1 MSARLLKRLACER
14 ALALPLA
21 LMVMTASGVMVV
33 GVIEFTSSSG
43 RTATVAKGRM
53 SAESLA
59 EAGLANAFSV
69 LNNPSNNPTT
79 PTLLGCN
86 AAGTT
91 CTPVVTTYQG
101 GTATWSGWLDTT
113 GGTSKWRITSIGQVA
128 NPTGA
133 AALNVKLT
141 ATVALVAGSGS
152 PNASVWNYVYSTRP
166 PGSGCEV
173 ELNGNNIVVSV
184 PVYVTGDLCFNSNN
198 AVIDERGENQN
209 PPPQA
214 IDVRVG
220 GKAVFAANGTSIG
233 LASDNV
239 TSAAVAGG
247 CSTSIGAAG
256 TACNTSTWNTTRYFV
271 DSTTTFQS
279 LAAPTADFA
288 ANFNSASPGPFNP
301 CTTASNPAH
310 LPAST
315 FDTDG
320 VQDGNDGT
328 FNLTPATS
336 YQCKTY
342 SGGSLVGELSWN
354 ASTRVLTVKGSIF
367 IDKDVTSGSTTATY
381 QGSATLYVGGKFTFT
396 GNDTQLCAN
405 PGCDFTTWN
414 PNAEMLLIVAK
425 GASGD
430 PDALLFNGNNGK
442 FQGGVF
448 CNPTSRLN
456 LNGNNV
462 ELQGP
467 VICGTFL
474 FQNNALLKPLPS
486 VTQLPIGA
494 PVDPNVTLVPGPPV
508 YGG

>member
-1 MSARLLKRLACER
+1 MRTRLLRRLAGGR

-152 PNASVWNYVYSTRP
+152 PNASVWNYVYSTKP

-198 AVIDERGENQN
+198 AVIDERGESQN

-233 LASDNV
+233 VVSDKI
-239 TSAAVAGG
+239 TSAAV
-247 CSTSIGAAG
+247 GAASVWKVVVESTKYRVVFHVDVLHAVPARRATHRRG
-256 TACNTSTWNTTRYFV
+256 TRRGTSWTRRPPSRRSPPRPRTSRPTSTPRAPGRSTPARRRRTRPTCRRPP
-271 DSTTTFQS
+271 ST
-279 LAAPTADFA
+279 PTASRTA
-288 ANFNSASPGPFNP
+288 
-301 CTTASNPAH
+301 TTAP
-310 LPAST
+310 ST
-315 FDTDG
+315 
-320 VQDGNDGT
+320 
-328 FNLTPATS
+328 
-336 YQCKTY
+336 
-342 SGGSLVGELSWN
+342 
-354 ASTRVLTVKGSIF
+354 
-367 IDKDVTSGSTTATY
+367 
-381 QGSATLYVGGKFTFT
+381 
-396 GNDTQLCAN
+396 
-405 PGCDFTTWN
+405 
-414 PNAEMLLIVAK
+414 
-425 GASGD
+425 
-430 PDALLFNGNNGK
+430 
-442 FQGGVF
+442 
-448 CNPTSRLN
+448 
-456 LNGNNV
+456 
-462 ELQGP
+462 
-467 VICGTFL
+467 
-474 FQNNALLKPLPS
+474 
-486 VTQLPIGA
+486 
-494 PVDPNVTLVPGPPV
+494 
-508 YGG
+508 

>member
-1 MSARLLKRLACER
+1 
-14 ALALPLA
+14 
-21 LMVMTASGVMVV
+21 
-33 GVIEFTSSSG
+33 
-43 RTATVAKGRM
+43 
-53 SAESLA
+53 
-59 EAGLANAFSV
+59 
-69 LNNPSNNPTT
+69 
-79 PTLLGCN
+79 
-86 AAGTT
+86 
-91 CTPVVTTYQG
+91 
-101 GTATWSGWLDTT
+101 
-113 GGTSKWRITSIGQVA
+113 
-128 NPTGA
+128 
-133 AALNVKLT
+133 
-141 ATVALVAGSGS
+141 
-152 PNASVWNYVYSTRP
+152 
-166 PGSGCEV
+166 
-173 ELNGNNIVVSV
+173 
-184 PVYVTGDLCFNSNN
+184 
-198 AVIDERGENQN
+198 
-209 PPPQA
+209 
-214 IDVRVG
+214 
-220 GKAVFAANGTSIG
+220 
-233 LASDNV
+233 
-239 TSAAVAGG
+239 
-247 CSTSIGAAG
+247 
-256 TACNTSTWNTTRYFV
+256 V
-271 DSTTTFQS
+271 DSTTTFQT

-381 QGSATLYVGGKFTFT
+381 QGSATLSVGGKFTFT

-430 PDALLFNGNNGK
+430 PDAILFNGNNGK

-462 ELQGP
+462 EVQGP
-467 VICGTFL
+467 IICGTFL